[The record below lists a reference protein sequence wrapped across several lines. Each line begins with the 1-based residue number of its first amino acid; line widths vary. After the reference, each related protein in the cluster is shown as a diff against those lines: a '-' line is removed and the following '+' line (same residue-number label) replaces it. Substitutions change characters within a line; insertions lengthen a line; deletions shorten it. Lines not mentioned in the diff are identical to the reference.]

1 MAEFSE
7 GAPCW
12 VDAMFKDVEGAKAFY
27 GEVLGWTFGE
37 ASGEYGNYM
46 QAYSDGKAV
55 AAVVPPMP
63 GADAPSQWC
72 LYFASPD
79 AAATAEKIKAAG
91 GEVMMGPMQVGTFG
105 TMVIAQEP
113 SGAVFGIWQ
122 PGDHKGFEKMG
133 EPGSYAWAEV
143 FTRDVGK
150 VDSFLPRV
158 FPYGAQQMEPGDSP
172 EAAGMDFRVFS
183 AGGPDKPVLGRM
195 LMGGEFPPEIPSYI
209 QVYFGVPDC
218 DEAVAKAKKL
228 GGALHFGPMDSP
240 FGRFAALTD
249 QQGAAFAVIDMS
261 KTSGEMPGMTDV

>member
-1 MAEFSE
+1 MAEFAE
-7 GAPCW
+7 GTPCW
-12 VDAMFKDVEGAKAFY
+12 TDAMFQDVEAAKTFY

-37 ASGEYGNYM
+37 ANSEYGNYT
-46 QAYSDGKAV
+46 QAYSGGKAV

-63 GADAPSQWC
+63 GGDAPSQWC
-72 LYFASPD
+72 LYFASKD
-79 AAATAEKIKAAG
+79 AAATAEKIKSAG

-105 TMVIAQEP
+105 TMVIAKEP
-113 SGAVFGIWQ
+113 SGAVFGVWQ
-122 PGDHKGFEKMG
+122 AGDHKGFEKVG
-133 EPGSYAWAEV
+133 ENGSFAWAEV

-150 VDSFLPRV
+150 VDAFLPRV
-158 FPYGAQQMEPGDSP
+158 FPYGAQQMDMGDSP
-172 EAAGMDFRVFS
+172 EAAGMDYRVYS

-195 LMGGEFPPEIPSYI
+195 GMGEDFPPEIPPYI
-209 QVYFGVPDC
+209 QIFFAVPDC

-261 KTSGEMPGMTDV
+261 KTAGDMPKMSDV